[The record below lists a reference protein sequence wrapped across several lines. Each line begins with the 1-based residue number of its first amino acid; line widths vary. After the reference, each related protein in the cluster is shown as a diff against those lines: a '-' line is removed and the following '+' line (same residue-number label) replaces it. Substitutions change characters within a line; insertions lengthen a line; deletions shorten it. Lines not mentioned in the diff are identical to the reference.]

1 MKKSKIIA
9 YFRFLSGIKVSK
21 ITDKEVRAA
30 IISNHLQMYRVAQEH
45 DEDVKEI
52 QKKLFE
58 GKGEEINALND
69 LRTKYQNEK
78 DEAKKAEIVKIIVDN
93 HAEILELEK
102 EFQNAVGEK
111 LKEEKEL
118 NLKKVAQDA
127 FIDACVEAEVD
138 ITPADLVEL
147 DGLFK
152 GEENKEDNTKK

>member
-58 GKGEEINALND
+58 GKDEKINALND

-102 EFQNAVGEK
+102 ELQNAVGEK

-152 GEENKEDNTKK
+152 DEDKEDNTKK